1 MNAKKII
8 KGIVKLGV
16 MGGIAYAAYK
26 LGECN
31 GEVNERMREKYG
43 DEDED
48 EDGIGSDDD
57 EEEADNYYGTCFE
70 PKYVEPDDGCLT
82 PASVAVTPYNIGKEH
97 IISEVVSAEKCE
109 VPDEPHE
116 KEKPLPQK
124 ENKECVKKEVVP
136 PPVRKYAP
144 LSSIKI
150 RGISRYEIETLLIWM
165 LRHGAFYKTDLIYV
179 IDAGS
184 TKIDQICDAFLKA
197 GYIRKEE
204 KSRKTYCN
212 LTKEDFYWLLLEE

>member
-1 MNAKKII
+1 M
-8 KGIVKLGV
+8 KLGV
-16 MGGIAYAAYK
+16 VGGIAFAAYK

-31 GEVNERMREKYG
+31 GEVNERMCEKYG
-43 DEDED
+43 DED

-70 PKYVEPDDGCLT
+70 PKYVEPDDGCLA
-82 PASVAVTPYNIGKEH
+82 PASVAVIPYDLGKEH
-97 IISEVVSAEKCE
+97 NISEK
-109 VPDEPHE
+109 VPDEPPE
-116 KEKPLPQK
+116 IAKPLPMK
-124 ENKECVKKEVVP
+124 ENKECVKKDVTP
-136 PPVRKYAP
+136 PPARKYAL

>member
-48 EDGIGSDDD
+48 GIGSDDD
-57 EEEADNYYGTCFE
+57 EDDFRLYDNMD
-70 PKYVEPDDGCLT
+70 EPDDGCLS
-82 PASVAVTPYNIGKEH
+82 PASVAVIPYDIGKEH
-97 IISEVVSAEKCE
+97 TISEEAPAEKCE
-109 VPDEPHE
+109 VSDDQPK

-136 PPVRKYAP
+136 PPVRKFPRLKDFGYIHGLH
-144 LSSIKI
+144 LS
-150 RGISRYEIETLLIWM
+150 RNEVEDLLIWM
-165 LRHGAFYKTDLIYV
+165 IRVGSFYKVDLTYELHAGDKKVNMIY
-179 IDAGS
+179 
-184 TKIDQICDAFLKA
+184 DAFLKA
-197 GYIRKEE
+197 GFIRKEE
-204 KSRKTYCN
+204 NSRKTYCN
-212 LTKEDFYWLLLEE
+212 ITKEEFCKLFLEK

>member
-26 LGECN
+26 LGECS

-48 EDGIGSDDD
+48 GIEPDDD

-70 PKYVEPDDGCLT
+70 PKYIEPDDGCLA
-82 PASVAVTPYNIGKEH
+82 PASVAVTPYDIGKEH
-97 IISEVVSAEKCE
+97 TTSKVVSVVKCE
-109 VPDEPHE
+109 VSDEPPE

-124 ENKECVKKEVVP
+124 ENKECIKKEVVSP
-136 PPVRKYAP
+136 AVRKFSP
-144 LSSIKI
+144 LRSITI
-150 RGISRYEIETLLIWM
+150 QGVSRVDMEDLLIWM
-165 LRHGAFYKTDLIYV
+165 IRRRSFYKSDIIYYFHV
-179 IDAGS
+179 GAKKVNMIYD
-184 TKIDQICDAFLKA
+184 TFTKA
-197 GYIRKEE
+197 GYISKDENG
-204 KSRKTYCN
+204 KKIYCE
-212 LTKEDFYWLLLEE
+212 LTKKDFCELFLEK